1 MAAAPAP
8 EAPIDLRTY
17 LRVLRR
23 RIRPIAGVAL
33 LVFGLAIGYSYLQT
47 PLYTATTQV
56 LVQPPATSPFQT
68 SSRPEQLVSMET
80 ERRVVG
86 SAPVAK
92 LARARIDSTESIR
105 DLLGHVSVDVAPDS
119 LILDISYTDT
129 DATEAAPG
137 ADAFAAA
144 YLEYKR
150 ELALGSLIETRE
162 RIQERID
169 ELQERVDE
177 QIRIMATSERQSAR
191 WLTARAG
198 RNSLL
203 GQISILTDQI
213 TSLPPDVDP
222 GQVIL
227 PAEAPTAPSSPNHV
241 VNGGVGLFLGLILG
255 LLLAF
260 VLDRLDERLKSREDL
275 EEAIQAPVVGIV
287 PHFDLWSKHERAVLV
302 SIREPT
308 GPTAESYRTLRT
320 SVSAMAR
327 QADVR
332 TLLIT
337 SALPGEGKSTT
348 AANLSAALA
357 TAGERVL
364 LVSADLRKPRVHE
377 FFELPNWMGVADVLN
392 GRSEVGRAIQPSGIP
407 GLSVMTSGAPSPD
420 GSELLHSPNLPEL
433 LNGLRASFD
442 LIIVDSTPVLGL
454 ADALAVA
461 QAVDGVLFVATPRMA
476 NRGAVAQARE
486 QLVQVGGRVLC
497 GVLNAV
503 TQAKAGAYGYGYAQE
518 AAAEAAAAERAASNG
533 SRRRAARRRS
543 ADTARQRRRPVEDP
557 QVPSRGAANPSDPG
571 SRYPPR

>member
-17 LRVLRR
+17 VRVLRR

-56 LVQPPATSPFQT
+56 LVQPPATNDFQAST
-68 SSRPEQLVSMET
+68 RPETLVSMET
-80 ERRVVG
+80 ERRIVG

-92 LARARIDSTESIR
+92 LARARIGSSESIR
-105 DLLGHVSVDVAPDS
+105 DLLAHVSVDVAPDS

-129 DATEAAPG
+129 AATEVASG

-150 ELALGSLIETRE
+150 ELALGSLVETRE
-162 RIQERID
+162 LLQGQIED
-169 ELQERVDE
+169 LQERAHE
-177 QIRIMATSERQSAR
+177 QIRIMADSEINSAR
-191 WLTARAG
+191 WLTARAA
-198 RNSLL
+198 RNALQ
-203 GQISILTDQI
+203 GQISILTEQL

-227 PAEAPTAPSSPNHV
+227 PAEAPLSPSSPNHV

-255 LLLAF
+255 LLVAF
-260 VLDRLDERLKSREDL
+260 ALDRLDERLKGREDL
-275 EEAIQAPVVGIV
+275 EEAIQAPVVGMV

-308 GPTAESYRTLRT
+308 GPTAEAYRTLRT

-377 FFELPNWMGVADVLN
+377 FFELPNWMGVADVLH

-433 LNGLRASFD
+433 LGGLRSSFD
-442 LIIVDSTPVLGL
+442 LIVVDSTPVLGL

-461 QAVDGVLFVATPRMA
+461 QAVDGVLIVATPRMA
-476 NRGAVAQARE
+476 SRGAVAQARE

-503 TQAKAGAYGYGYAQE
+503 TQPKASAYGYGYVQQ
-518 AAAEAAAAERAASNG
+518 AAEEAAAAERVGSNG

-543 ADTARQRRRPVEDP
+543 AEGARQRRRPVADP
-557 QVPSRGAANPSDPG
+557 QVPSRGAARPSDPG